1 MIFYVLNCNYYYFL
15 CVFFYS
21 LGNYPRIVVIDRL
34 RDHLTS
40 LAFAESTR
48 KNMQSHLNAYLSF
61 CNNFIFRSFPLNVI
75 VVSRYVSYLAH
86 VGRRFGT
93 IQNHISSL
101 KHFHQV
107 YGFSSGWEQQYFF
120 RLIIKGT
127 KRYLGM
133 QATRKKAIT
142 PLMLHRMAFFFDLRI
157 PLHAAMWALF
167 LVAFFSFLRNSN
179 LVVKNMRSVSSVKV
193 LRCSHLILNENTAF
207 LRILA
212 TKTIQF
218 AQRSLNIPLPVI
230 PGSILC
236 PVAALHTHLKLNQVP
251 ASAPLFSVRASDSE
265 SVQAITYP
273 QFSRFLAR
281 SLQAIGADPSEFS
294 PHSFRRGGATFAF
307 DCGLPAELIKLQGDW
322 RSDAY
327 LVYLEMTDHQKRT
340 AVNAMAHALQQIGL

>member
-1 MIFYVLNCNYYYFL
+1 
-15 CVFFYS
+15 
-21 LGNYPRIVVIDRL
+21 
-34 RDHLTS
+34 
-40 LAFAESTR
+40 
-48 KNMQSHLNAYLSF
+48 MQSHLNAYLSF
-61 CNNFIFRSFPLNVI
+61 CNNFNFRSFPLNAI

-107 YGFSSGWEQQYFF
+107 YGFYAGWEQQYFF

-133 QATRKKAIT
+133 HATRKQAIT

-236 PVAALHTHLKLNQVP
+236 PVAALHIHLKLNQVP
-251 ASAPLFSVRASDSE
+251 ASAPLFSVRSSDSE

-322 RSDAY
+322 RSDA
-327 LVYLEMTDHQKRT
+327 
-340 AVNAMAHALQQIGL
+340 

>member
-1 MIFYVLNCNYYYFL
+1 MYLILLMLVAALAPSKIIFLVLNISITFTVFL
-15 CVFFYS
+15 RAGKS
-21 LGNYPRIVVIDRL
+21 NI
-34 RDHLTS
+34 
-40 LAFAESTR
+40 
-48 KNMQSHLNAYLSF
+48 
-61 CNNFIFRSFPLNVI
+61 
-75 VVSRYVSYLAH
+75 
-86 VGRRFGT
+86 
-93 IQNHISSL
+93 
-101 KHFHQV
+101 
-107 YGFSSGWEQQYFF
+107 FF

-142 PLMLHRMAFFFDLRI
+142 PLTLHRMAFFFDLRI

-167 LVAFFSFLRNSN
+167 LVVFFSFLRNSN

-193 LRCSHLILNENTAF
+193 LCCSHLILNENTAF

-236 PVAALHTHLKLNQVP
+236 PVAALHTPLKLNQVP
-251 ASAPLFSVRASDSE
+251 TSAPLFSVRASDSE

-273 QFSRFLAR
+273 QFSRFLAW

-340 AVNAMAHALQQIGL
+340 ALNAMALALQQIGL

>member
-1 MIFYVLNCNYYYFL
+1 M
-15 CVFFYS
+15 
-21 LGNYPRIVVIDRL
+21 
-34 RDHLTS
+34 
-40 LAFAESTR
+40 
-48 KNMQSHLNAYLSF
+48 
-61 CNNFIFRSFPLNVI
+61 

-157 PLHAAMWALF
+157 PLHPAMWALF

-193 LRCSHLILNENTAF
+193 LCCSHLILNENTAF
-207 LRILA
+207 LPILA

-251 ASAPLFSVRASDSE
+251 ASAPLFSVRASDPA

-281 SLQAIGADPSEFS
+281 SLQAIGADPGEFS

-327 LVYLEMTDHQKRT
+327 LTL
-340 AVNAMAHALQQIGL
+340 IW

>member
-1 MIFYVLNCNYYYFL
+1 
-15 CVFFYS
+15 
-21 LGNYPRIVVIDRL
+21 
-34 RDHLTS
+34 
-40 LAFAESTR
+40 
-48 KNMQSHLNAYLSF
+48 MQSHLNAYLSF
-61 CNNFIFRSFPLNVI
+61 CNNFNFRSFPLNVI

-179 LVVKNMRSVSSVKV
+179 LVVQNKRSVSSVKV

-207 LRILA
+207 LCILA

-218 AQRSLNIPLPVI
+218 AQRSLNNTIKTEKI
-230 PGSILC
+230 N
-236 PVAALHTHLKLNQVP
+236 LKVLN
-251 ASAPLFSVRASDSE
+251 
-265 SVQAITYP
+265 AII
-273 QFSRFLAR
+273 Q
-281 SLQAIGADPSEFS
+281 
-294 PHSFRRGGATFAF
+294 
-307 DCGLPAELIKLQGDW
+307 
-322 RSDAY
+322 
-327 LVYLEMTDHQKRT
+327 
-340 AVNAMAHALQQIGL
+340 

>member
-1 MIFYVLNCNYYYFL
+1 
-15 CVFFYS
+15 
-21 LGNYPRIVVIDRL
+21 
-34 RDHLTS
+34 
-40 LAFAESTR
+40 
-48 KNMQSHLNAYLSF
+48 MQSHLNAYLSF
-61 CNNFIFRSFPLNVI
+61 CNNFNFRSFPLNVL

-107 YGFSSGWEQQYFF
+107 YGFSSCWEQQYFF
-120 RLIIKGT
+120 QLIIKGT
-127 KRYLGM
+127 IAKHYLGM

-142 PLMLHRMAFFFDLRI
+142 PLMLHRMAFFFHLRI

-193 LRCSHLILNENTAF
+193 PRCTHLILNENTAF

-218 AQRSLNIPLPVI
+218 AQRALNIPLPVI

-265 SVQAITYP
+265 SAQAITY
-273 QFSRFLAR
+273 L
-281 SLQAIGADPSEFS
+281 
-294 PHSFRRGGATFAF
+294 
-307 DCGLPAELIKLQGDW
+307 
-322 RSDAY
+322 
-327 LVYLEMTDHQKRT
+327 
-340 AVNAMAHALQQIGL
+340 

>member
-1 MIFYVLNCNYYYFL
+1 
-15 CVFFYS
+15 
-21 LGNYPRIVVIDRL
+21 
-34 RDHLTS
+34 
-40 LAFAESTR
+40 
-48 KNMQSHLNAYLSF
+48 
-61 CNNFIFRSFPLNVI
+61 
-75 VVSRYVSYLAH
+75 
-86 VGRRFGT
+86 
-93 IQNHISSL
+93 
-101 KHFHQV
+101 
-107 YGFSSGWEQQYFF
+107 
-120 RLIIKGT
+120 
-127 KRYLGM
+127 M

-142 PLMLHRMAFFFDLRI
+142 PHMLHRMAFFFDLRI

-218 AQRSLNIPLPVI
+218 AQRSLTIPLPVI

-294 PHSFRRGGATFAF
+294 PHSFRRGRATFAF

-322 RSDAY
+322 CSDAY
-327 LVYLEMTDHQKRT
+327 LVYLETTDHQKRT

>member
-1 MIFYVLNCNYYYFL
+1 MYLILLVLVAAMAPSKIIFLVLNISIKFTVFL
-15 CVFFYS
+15 RA
-21 LGNYPRIVVIDRL
+21 GNSNI
-34 RDHLTS
+34 
-40 LAFAESTR
+40 
-48 KNMQSHLNAYLSF
+48 
-61 CNNFIFRSFPLNVI
+61 
-75 VVSRYVSYLAH
+75 
-86 VGRRFGT
+86 
-93 IQNHISSL
+93 
-101 KHFHQV
+101 
-107 YGFSSGWEQQYFF
+107 FF

-179 LVVKNMRSVSSVKV
+179 LVVKNMCSVSSVKV
-193 LRCSHLILNENTAF
+193 LCCSYLILNENTAF

-218 AQRSLNIPLPVI
+218 RQRSLNIPLPVI
-230 PGSILC
+230 PGSVLC

-281 SLQAIGADPSEFS
+281 SLQAIGADLSEFS

>member
-1 MIFYVLNCNYYYFL
+1 MSLILLMLVAALAPSKIIFLVLNISIKFTVFL
-15 CVFFYS
+15 RAGNSNIFFGLS
-21 LGNYPRIVVIDRL
+21 LRALSAISVCRL
-34 RDHLTS
+34 LG
-40 LAFAESTR
+40 
-48 KNMQSHLNAYLSF
+48 KK
-61 CNNFIFRSFPLNVI
+61 RS
-75 VVSRYVSYLAH
+75 R
-86 VGRRFGT
+86 
-93 IQNHISSL
+93 
-101 KHFHQV
+101 
-107 YGFSSGWEQQYFF
+107 
-120 RLIIKGT
+120 
-127 KRYLGM
+127 
-133 QATRKKAIT
+133 
-142 PLMLHRMAFFFDLRI
+142 LMLHRMAFFFDLRI

-193 LRCSHLILNENTAF
+193 LCCSHLILNENTAF

-251 ASAPLFSVRASDSE
+251 ASAPLFSVPASDSE

-273 QFSRFLAR
+273 QFSRFLPR

-294 PHSFRRGGATFAF
+294 PSFHSFRRGGATFAF

-322 RSDAY
+322 CSDAY
-327 LVYLEMTDHQKRT
+327 LVYLETTDHQKRT

>member
-1 MIFYVLNCNYYYFL
+1 
-15 CVFFYS
+15 
-21 LGNYPRIVVIDRL
+21 
-34 RDHLTS
+34 
-40 LAFAESTR
+40 
-48 KNMQSHLNAYLSF
+48 MQSHLNAYLSF
-61 CNNFIFRSFPLNVI
+61 CNHFNFRSFPLNVI

-86 VGRRFGT
+86 VGRRFST
-93 IQNHISSL
+93 IQNHISS
-101 KHFHQV
+101 
-107 YGFSSGWEQQYFF
+107 FSSGWEQQYFF

-142 PLMLHRMAFFFDLRI
+142 PLMLHRMAFFFDLCI

-193 LRCSHLILNENTAF
+193 LCCSHLILNENTAF
-207 LRILA
+207 LPILA

-251 ASAPLFSVRASDSE
+251 ASAPLFSVHASDSE

-294 PHSFRRGGATFAF
+294 PHSFWRGG
-307 DCGLPAELIKLQGDW
+307 GGDF
-322 RSDAY
+322 RF
-327 LVYLEMTDHQKRT
+327 
-340 AVNAMAHALQQIGL
+340 

>member
-61 CNNFIFRSFPLNVI
+61 CNNFNFRSFPLNVI

-142 PLMLHRMAFFFDLRI
+142 PLMLHRMAFFFHLRI

-193 LRCSHLILNENTAF
+193 LHCSHLILNENTAF

-218 AQRSLNIPLPVI
+218 AQRSLIFHCQLSLDLFCAQSPLCI
-230 PGSILC
+230 HISSCIRC
-236 PVAALHTHLKLNQVP
+236 PLVLHSFPFAP
-251 ASAPLFSVRASDSE
+251 AIE
-265 SVQAITYP
+265 
-273 QFSRFLAR
+273 SRFKPL
-281 SLQAIGADPSEFS
+281 LI
-294 PHSFRRGGATFAF
+294 HSFRVFWLGPYKLSGQIPVNFPLIAFGTGGR
-307 DCGLPAELIKLQGDW
+307 LSLLI
-322 RSDAY
+322 
-327 LVYLEMTDHQKRT
+327 
-340 AVNAMAHALQQIGL
+340 AVFQQN

>member
-1 MIFYVLNCNYYYFL
+1 
-15 CVFFYS
+15 
-21 LGNYPRIVVIDRL
+21 
-34 RDHLTS
+34 
-40 LAFAESTR
+40 
-48 KNMQSHLNAYLSF
+48 MQSHLNAYLSF
-61 CNNFIFRSFPLNVI
+61 CNHFNFRSFPLNVI

-86 VGRRFGT
+86 VGRRFST
-93 IQNHISSL
+93 IQNHISS
-101 KHFHQV
+101 
-107 YGFSSGWEQQYFF
+107 FSSGWEQQYFF

-142 PLMLHRMAFFFDLRI
+142 PLMLHRMAFFFDLCI

-193 LRCSHLILNENTAF
+193 LCCSHLILNENTAF
-207 LRILA
+207 LPILA

-251 ASAPLFSVRASDSE
+251 ASAPLFSVRASDPA

-281 SLQAIGADPSEFS
+281 SLQAIGADPGEFS
-294 PHSFRRGGATFAF
+294 PLSFRRGGATFAF

>member
-1 MIFYVLNCNYYYFL
+1 
-15 CVFFYS
+15 
-21 LGNYPRIVVIDRL
+21 
-34 RDHLTS
+34 
-40 LAFAESTR
+40 
-48 KNMQSHLNAYLSF
+48 MQSHLNAYLSF
-61 CNNFIFRSFPLNVI
+61 CNNFNFRSFPLNVI

-193 LRCSHLILNENTAF
+193 LLEHRIFAHSCHQNNPVCSAF
-207 LRILA
+207 A
-212 TKTIQF
+212 
-218 AQRSLNIPLPVI
+218 
-230 PGSILC
+230 
-236 PVAALHTHLKLNQVP
+236 
-251 ASAPLFSVRASDSE
+251 
-265 SVQAITYP
+265 
-273 QFSRFLAR
+273 
-281 SLQAIGADPSEFS
+281 
-294 PHSFRRGGATFAF
+294 
-307 DCGLPAELIKLQGDW
+307 
-322 RSDAY
+322 
-327 LVYLEMTDHQKRT
+327 
-340 AVNAMAHALQQIGL
+340 

>member
-1 MIFYVLNCNYYYFL
+1 MLSWFHVMSLILLMLVAALAPSKIIFLVLNISIKFTVFL
-15 CVFFYS
+15 RAGNSNIFFGLS
-21 LGNYPRIVVIDRL
+21 LRALSAISVCRL
-34 RDHLTS
+34 LG
-40 LAFAESTR
+40 
-48 KNMQSHLNAYLSF
+48 KK
-61 CNNFIFRSFPLNVI
+61 RS
-75 VVSRYVSYLAH
+75 
-86 VGRRFGT
+86 
-93 IQNHISSL
+93 
-101 KHFHQV
+101 
-107 YGFSSGWEQQYFF
+107 
-120 RLIIKGT
+120 RL
-127 KRYLGM
+127 
-133 QATRKKAIT
+133 
-142 PLMLHRMAFFFDLRI
+142 LMLHRMAFFFDLRI

-236 PVAALHTHLKLNQVP
+236 PVATLHTHLKLNQVP
-251 ASAPLFSVRASDSE
+251 ASAPLFPVRASDSE

>member
-1 MIFYVLNCNYYYFL
+1 MLSWFHVMSLILLMLVAALAPSKIIFLVLNISIKFTVFL
-15 CVFFYS
+15 RAGNSNIFFGLS
-21 LGNYPRIVVIDRL
+21 LR
-34 RDHLTS
+34 
-40 LAFAESTR
+40 A
-48 KNMQSHLNAYLSF
+48 LS
-61 CNNFIFRSFPLNVI
+61 
-75 VVSRYVSYLAH
+75 A
-86 VGRRFGT
+86 
-93 IQNHISSL
+93 IS
-101 KHFHQV
+101 
-107 YGFSSGWEQQYFF
+107 
-120 RLIIKGT
+120 
-127 KRYLGM
+127 
-133 QATRKKAIT
+133 ATRKKAIT

-218 AQRSLNIPLPVI
+218 AQRSLIFHCQL
-230 PGSILC
+230 SLD
-236 PVAALHTHLKLNQVP
+236 
-251 ASAPLFSVRASDSE
+251 LFSAQSPLCIHISSCIRCPLVLHSFPFAPAIE

-322 RSDAY
+322 YSDAY
-327 LVYLEMTDHQKRT
+327 LVYLETTDHQKRT

>member
-1 MIFYVLNCNYYYFL
+1 MSLILLMLVAALAPSKIIFL
-15 CVFFYS
+15 VFM
-21 LGNYPRIVVIDRL
+21 
-34 RDHLTS
+34 
-40 LAFAESTR
+40 E
-48 KNMQSHLNAYLSF
+48 
-61 CNNFIFRSFPLNVI
+61 
-75 VVSRYVSYLAH
+75 
-86 VGRRFGT
+86 
-93 IQNHISSL
+93 
-101 KHFHQV
+101 HFHQV
-107 YGFSSGWEQQYFF
+107 YGFSSGWEQQHFF

-133 QATRKKAIT
+133 QATT
-142 PLMLHRMAFFFDLRI
+142 FMLHRMAFFFDLRI

-167 LVAFFSFLRNSN
+167 LVAFFSFLRNFN

-193 LRCSHLILNENTAF
+193 LCCSHLILNENTAF

-251 ASAPLFSVRASDSE
+251 ASAPLFSVLASDSE